1 LKNNKKTEVVQ
12 VFFNGKIVDDCAL
25 FLPNE
30 MEGKEDGLILFNQ
43 MEELLNDTKK

>member
-1 LKNNKKTEVVQ
+1 MKTDKKAEVVQ
-12 VFFNGKIVDDCAL
+12 VVFNGKVVDDCAL

-43 MEELLNDTKK
+43 MEELLNDKK